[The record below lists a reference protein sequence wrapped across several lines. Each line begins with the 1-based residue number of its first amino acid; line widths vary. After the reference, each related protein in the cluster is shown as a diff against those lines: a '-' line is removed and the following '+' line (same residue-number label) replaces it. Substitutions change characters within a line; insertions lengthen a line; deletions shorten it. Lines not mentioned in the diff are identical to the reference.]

1 MPFYFFCLVIGI
13 IVGAILT
20 WFLLA
25 DHPFES
31 REAPGGPVDEVEA
44 GLLASQLATAGTR
57 VDEETVA
64 RVLELHGAY
73 VVGRIHDE
81 EARGEPVDGDK
92 TDGDETD
99 GGTTTAAPAKP
110 VEAGGESGS

>member
-44 GLLASQLATAGTR
+44 GLLASQMTAAGSE

-64 RVLELHGAY
+64 RILELHGAY

-81 EARGEPVDGDK
+81 EARGEPVDG
-92 TDGDETD
+92 GEA
-99 GGTTTAAPAKP
+99 TAESGKP
-110 VEAGGESGS
+110 MEAGGDSAG